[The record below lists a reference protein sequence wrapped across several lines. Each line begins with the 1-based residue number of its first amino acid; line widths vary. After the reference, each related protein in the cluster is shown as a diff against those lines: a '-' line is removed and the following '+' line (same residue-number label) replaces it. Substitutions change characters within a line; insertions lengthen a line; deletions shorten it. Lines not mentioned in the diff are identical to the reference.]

1 MFGLDKPLGLT
12 SLQALDAL
20 RAADPSLRDRRLGH
34 AGRLDPMAEGL
45 LTVLVGDENRDVHRL
60 RALPKTYELDVL
72 LGVGSDSF
80 DERYVNL
87 FGRYAVAD
95 DQH

>member
-1 MFGLDKPLGLT
+1 MFALDKPLGPT
-12 SLQALDAL
+12 SYQALCAL
-20 RAADPSLRDRRLGH
+20 RELVPSLHGAKLGH

-80 DERYVNL
+80 VQSSVRRL
-87 FGRYAVAD
+87 ASAAS
-95 DQH
+95 